1 MATIEVLDLTGKKV
15 GSEELP
21 AEVFGAEVKP
31 ALMHQVVVAGAASQ
45 RAGTHSTKTRA
56 EVRGGGRKPWRQKG
70 TGRARAGSIRAPQW
84 SGGGV
89 AHGPTP
95 RDHTQRVNKKMRR
108 AALRSALSAQAR
120 DGKLMVIDALELEE
134 PRTKLAVEAL
144 TALGVA
150 DRKVLLVLPEPDAIL
165 ERAFRNL
172 PNVLVAYGLSL
183 ATYEV
188 LAADTILFTRAAL
201 ALAATTPAAS
211 NPDDATTEE
220 GEGE

>member
-1 MATIEVLDLTGKKV
+1 MATVDVLDLTGKKV

-21 AEVFGAEVKP
+21 AEVFEAEVKP

-95 RDHTQRVNKKMRR
+95 RDHTQRINKKMRR

-120 DGKLMVIDALELEE
+120 DGKLVVIDALELEE

-150 DRKVLLVLPEPDAIL
+150 DRKVLLVLPEPDAVL

-172 PNVLVAYGLSL
+172 PNVLVAYGRSL

-201 ALAATTPAAS
+201 ALAGTTPAAS
-211 NPDDATTEE
+211 KPDDATTEE